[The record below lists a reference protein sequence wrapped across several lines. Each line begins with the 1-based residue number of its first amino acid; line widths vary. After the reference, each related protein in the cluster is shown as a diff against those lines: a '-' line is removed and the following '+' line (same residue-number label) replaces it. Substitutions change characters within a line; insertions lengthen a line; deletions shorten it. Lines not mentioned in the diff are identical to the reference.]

1 MRRYNP
7 EFSLAKEK
15 SFLKRI
21 FKNKVKRKLWIKI
34 FWQTTQLVFNFF
46 FIVYVNEIRDVYT
59 SLMKSN
65 VNMFNDLHYDLWIC
79 LFFQDANNL
88 IRHICKIIP
97 VYEEQISVK
106 ACQIIHSL
114 TAKQQVTIELQI
126 FIVWNFMTWSFPDRA
141 IHLLF
146 KNMFAKCWEK
156 KKLFIYVFSIV
167 HSWHWK
173 NRCWGILRNFW

>member
-1 MRRYNP
+1 M
-7 EFSLAKEK
+7 
-15 SFLKRI
+15 
-21 FKNKVKRKLWIKI
+21 
-34 FWQTTQLVFNFF
+34 
-46 FIVYVNEIRDVYT
+46 YVNEIQCKYVQWFALW
-59 SLMKSN
+59 SLNLS
-65 VNMFNDLHYDLWIC
+65 
-79 LFFQDANNL
+79 FFQDANNL

-156 KKLFIYVFSIV
+156 KNSLYTCFQLFTAVIGRTGVAEYYGIFDKCCAKNIPLGHGRNSTNIG
-167 HSWHWK
+167 SCCLWK
-173 NRCWGILRNFW
+173 CR

>member
-1 MRRYNP
+1 
-7 EFSLAKEK
+7 
-15 SFLKRI
+15 
-21 FKNKVKRKLWIKI
+21 
-34 FWQTTQLVFNFF
+34 
-46 FIVYVNEIRDVYT
+46 
-59 SLMKSN
+59 MKSN
-65 VNMFNDLHYDLWIC
+65 VKMFNDLHYDLWIC

-156 KKLFIYVFSIV
+156 KKLFIYMFSIV
-167 HSWHWK
+167 HSCHWK
-173 NRCWGILRNFW
+173 NRCCGILRNFWLVLCKEYPTGPRQKFYKHWELLFMKM